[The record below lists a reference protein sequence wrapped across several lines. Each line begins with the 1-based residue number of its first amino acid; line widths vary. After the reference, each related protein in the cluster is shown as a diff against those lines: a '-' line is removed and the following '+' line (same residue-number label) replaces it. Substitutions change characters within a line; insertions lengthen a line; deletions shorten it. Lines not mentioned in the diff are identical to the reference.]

1 MSPKNLLLC
10 TIMSCCLVFACS
22 NDENAQPDDSTV
34 NENPPETGENVD
46 DPGENP
52 PETGENENDP
62 GENTPVKDY
71 GSCKIP
77 DTKAHQVACSPYNGN
92 PATCAVDYVF
102 DCESLI
108 CAVYKDSDPFCTYRC
123 QPSSTECNSDNPEY
137 CKCPE
142 GKECKKTCPQ
152 GAHCIEY
159 IKGTSAYY
167 CLPDDIYRERYS
179 E

>member
-22 NDENAQPDDSTV
+22 NDENAQPDDSIET
-34 NENPPETGENVD
+34 PEPSDEDTDVEV
-46 DPGENP
+46 
-52 PETGENENDP
+52 
-62 GENTPVKDY
+62 Y
-71 GSCKIP
+71 HSCKIP
-77 DTKAHQVACSPYNGN
+77 DTKAHKVACSPYNGK
-92 PATCAVDYVF
+92 PGTCAVDYVF
-102 DCESLI
+102 DCDSQI
-108 CAVYKDSDPFCTYRC
+108 CAIYEDSDPFCTYRC
-123 QPSSTECNSDNPEY
+123 QPTSTECNSDNPDY